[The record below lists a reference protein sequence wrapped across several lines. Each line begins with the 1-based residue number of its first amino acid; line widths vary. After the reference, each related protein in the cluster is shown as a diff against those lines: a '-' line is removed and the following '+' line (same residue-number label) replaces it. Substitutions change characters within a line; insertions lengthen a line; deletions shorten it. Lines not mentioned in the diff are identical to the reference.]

1 MSNYQ
6 IFTDSSCDLTKEM
19 REKYHIDY
27 FRMGFTIDG
36 KDYPCDLDFK
46 VYSVEQLYQWIREGT
61 HKITTTLIQM
71 DDIVNRVKPFLD
83 EGKDILYLAC
93 TSKLSGSLNVFRI
106 VAQELQEEYP
116 DRKIIVYDTCRAG
129 MPLGMI
135 VMDACEKQSKGASMD
150 EIIAYLD
157 EEKQTYN
164 LCGTVET
171 LTYLKNAGRVSGAAA
186 FFANM
191 FGIKPIIVADTLG
204 HNYVVSKVR
213 GLRKAYEELFEVVKN
228 TTEGIEKPLI
238 YVGHGMA
245 KEALDYFKKRFEE
258 ELNATVIEY
267 VVGPVIGIS
276 CGPGVVHISYRGK
289 AQTITAPEE

>member
-6 IFTDSSCDLTKEM
+6 IFTDSSCDLTPEM
-19 REKYHIDY
+19 RAKYGIDY

-36 KDYPCDLDFK
+36 VDYPCDLDFK
-46 VYSVEQLYQWIREGT
+46 AYSVEQLYQWVREGT

-71 DDIVNRVKPFLD
+71 QDIIDRTKKYLD

-93 TSKLSGSLNVFRI
+93 TSKLSGSWNVFRL
-106 VAQELQEEYP
+106 VAQELEEDYP
-116 DRKIIVYDTCRAG
+116 DRKIVVYDTCRAG
-129 MPLGMI
+129 MPLGMM
-135 VMDACEKQSKGASMD
+135 VMDACEKQKAGASFD
-150 EIIAYLD
+150 EIIKWLD

-191 FGIKPIIVADTLG
+191 FSIKPIIVADTLG
-204 HNYVVSKVR
+204 HNYVVNKVR
-213 GLRKAYEELFEVVKN
+213 GLQKAYEELFEVVKS
-228 TTEGIEKPLI
+228 TTEGISNPTI
-238 YVGHGMA
+238 YVGQGMA
-245 KEALDYFKKRFEE
+245 QEALDYFKKRFQE
-258 ELNATVIEY
+258 ELNANVIEY
-267 VVGPVIGIS
+267 IVGPVIGIS

>member
-6 IFTDSSCDLTKEM
+6 IFTDSSCDLTTAM
-19 REKYHIDY
+19 REKYGIDY

-36 KDYPCDLDFK
+36 VDYPCDLDFK
-46 VYSVEQLYQWIREGT
+46 AYSVEQLYDWIREGT

-71 DDIVNRVKPFLD
+71 QDIIDRTKKYLD

-93 TSKLSGSLNVFRI
+93 TSKLSGSWNVFRI
-106 VAQELQEEYP
+106 VADELQDDYP

-129 MPLGMI
+129 MPLGMM
-135 VMDACEKQSKGASMD
+135 VMDACEKQKAGASLD
-150 EIIAYLD
+150 EILEYLD
-157 EEKQTYN
+157 KEKQTYN

-191 FGIKPIIVADTLG
+191 LNIKPIIVADTLG
-204 HNYVVSKVR
+204 HNYVVNKVR
-213 GLRKAYEELFEVVKN
+213 GLDKAYEELFKIVKD
-228 TTEGIEKPLI
+228 TTEGIEKPII
-238 YVGHGMA
+238 YVGQGMA
-245 KEALDYFKKRFEE
+245 QEALNYFKKRFEE
-258 ELNATVIEY
+258 ELHAEVIEY
-267 VVGPVIGIS
+267 IVGPVIGIS
-276 CGPGVVHISYRGK
+276 CGPGVIHISYRGK

>member
-6 IFTDSSCDLTKEM
+6 IFTDSSCDLTPEM
-19 REKYHIDY
+19 RAKYGIDY

-46 VYSVEQLYQWIREGT
+46 AYSVEQLYKWVGEGT

-71 DDIVNRVKPFLD
+71 QDIIDRTKKYLD
-83 EGKDILYLAC
+83 EGKDILYMAC
-93 TSKLSGSLNVFRI
+93 TGKLSGSWNVFRI
-106 VAQELQEEYP
+106 VAQGLEEDYP

-129 MPLGMI
+129 MPLGLM
-135 VMDACEKQSKGASMD
+135 VMDACEKQKAGASLD
-150 EIIAYLD
+150 EIIKWLD

-191 FGIKPIIVADTLG
+191 LNIKPIIIADTLG
-204 HNYVVSKVR
+204 HNYVVDKVR
-213 GLRKAYEELFEVVKN
+213 GLKKAYEILFEIVKE
-228 TTEGIEKPLI
+228 TTEGISEPVI
-238 YVGHGMA
+238 YVGQGMA
-245 KEALDYFKKRFEE
+245 QEAMDYFKKRFEE
-258 ELNATVIEY
+258 ELHAKVVEY
-267 VVGPVIGIS
+267 IVGPVIGIS
-276 CGPGVVHISYRGK
+276 CGPGVIHISYKGK
-289 AQTITAPEE
+289 AQTITAPDE